1 MKPLNDLW
9 VLVSRNLRVF
19 VSDRANCLWAFLQVP
34 LIAGLTM
41 VAFGGFETDE
51 HVADYFARF
60 ANYTHN
66 YLEDRDAAG
75 ESPQMR
81 SMTAWKLHEETQKN
95 TFQISAAG
103 AHRRCGLY
111 FVLVSAA
118 IWFGIMSACREI
130 VNEQHVLFREL
141 RCCFGVMPYL
151 AAKFIVLTLI
161 VALQT
166 ALLVALVGPAML
178 GLTVMAGLKLWGVL
192 WLTAVDAVSLGLL
205 LSAASP
211 SIRVALTLVPLLML
225 PQILF
230 GGLLRPGPSAVEE
243 TPPPVIASPAANQTQ
258 DRLDATAVAMRS
270 LAIQRW
276 GFEAA
281 LSLDRYAT
289 NGVLIQNFSW
299 PDPDPDRMLRAD
311 EWMRAIKTRETSLVG
326 LVFGNPEAA
335 PPAAAPMP
343 GRAERFW
350 QAFKPVI
357 VLAGM
362 AVGFLTGCYYILR
375 RRFL

>member
-1 MKPLNDLW
+1 MKQLNDFW

-19 VSDRANCLWAFLQVP
+19 VSDRANFLWAFLQVP
-34 LIAGLTM
+34 LIAVLTLA
-41 VAFGGFETDE
+41 AFGGFESDE

-60 ANYTHN
+60 ASYAHG

-75 ESPQMR
+75 QAPQMR
-81 SMTAWKLHEETQKN
+81 NLTVWQLHEQTQKN
-95 TFQISAAG
+95 TFPISAGG
-103 AHRRCGLY
+103 AQRRGGLY

-130 VNEQHVLFREL
+130 VNEKAVLFREL
-141 RCCFGVMPYL
+141 RCCFNVMPYL
-151 AAKFIVLTLI
+151 AAKFLVLTLV

-178 GLTVMAGLKLWGVL
+178 GLSFAAELKLWGVL

-211 SIRVALTLVPLLML
+211 STRVALTLVPLLML

-230 GGLLRPGPSAVEE
+230 GGLLRPGPSTVEE
-243 TPPPVIASPAANQTQ
+243 APPPAFAASPANHAM
-258 DRLDATAVAMRS
+258 DRVDATAVALRS

-289 NGVLIQNFSW
+289 GGVLILNLAW
-299 PDPDPDRMLRAD
+299 PDPDPDRMLRPD
-311 EWMRAIKTRETSLVG
+311 QWMRAINTRETSLVG
-326 LVFGNPEAA
+326 LVFDRPD
-335 PPAAAPMP
+335 PATSAMA
-343 GRAERFW
+343 GRASRFW
-350 QAFKPVI
+350 QAFKPI
-357 VLAGM
+357 TVLCGM
-362 AVGFLTGCYYILR
+362 AVIFLACCYAQLR
-375 RRFL
+375 RKFL